1 MQNKTLLHAHIQHYF
16 KIFIVPLAI
25 ILLCAATSPFYS
37 RSLGDTS
44 IKLSPS
50 QQNKLS
56 DAMKAQTG
64 DTDTPT
70 LTQTETPNPTN
81 TASDSPDPTS
91 TYSETPTNTYTE
103 TPTETPTGTSIE
115 TPTETLTDTSTETP
129 TETSTLTPTETPTP
143 TATIETPELTPTPCE
158 GPECPKPLMF
168 IRNDGQYDP
177 SIKFEMIGS
186 NGSVV
191 FTNDSILI
199 AIEKPGIKP
208 PWADEGNSQGGSSL
222 TPAPQPVSENGTT
235 SEDYSVVEIHFAG
248 VNSTP
253 MIDGE
258 NVLDTKISFFLG
270 NDPSTWQTD
279 IPAFTVIRYSGF
291 APGYDLEINGGTGT
305 WVWKLVP
312 NGNARS
318 GLDSGKT
325 EKISAKLN
333 AEDGQDLPDLSLE
346 VDGGDVSLEGDSIV
360 VGTDAGNIS
369 LPLIQVPANT
379 QPDTPSVDG
388 NVVNSPYTDT
398 GGEPTPT
405 TMGYKKNGSNG
416 WNQFLIKAAHFLG
429 LGDFVDELL
438 LTSGQPQSQGDASGD
453 LVFSSFLG
461 GAMDDQAR
469 DVAYGPDGSM
479 YVTGS
484 TMETS
489 SWGFTGIRM
498 CSGYYGCW
506 STDIFVARLN
516 AQRQLASLTFIG
528 GYLDDASSAIAVD
541 ESGNTYVVGN
551 SFSPNFP
558 MNSVHAP
565 YQYYHLMWP
574 GENAY
579 ATDIILFKLNPAMTN
594 LLYATYLGGPFW
606 EFGYGIAYDPG
617 SGGNVY
623 IVGDSDS
630 PENYPPF
637 IYSGGTL
644 EKDPDGVLAGFNTNL
659 GGPASMLTIK
669 FFGGPTSLEQAHG
682 VAVSPID
689 HSLWIIGQTSPLS
702 GPVSFSTLNGF
713 DSIPGGSFDAYIV
726 HLAPAPGY
734 AVRSSSFFGGSGRD
748 CELAGS
754 YRECDIAVDAT
765 GNAYITGTTLSP
777 DLAQKYTQGGG
788 FQAYGGGEDIFAA
801 KVHGQPCEGNATAE
815 CMKLDYWRYL
825 GGSAG
830 DESFSI
836 AVSAAGD
843 AYITGQT
850 GSPNF
855 GRDSFPNTLVP
866 DTTISGGDAFLVRL
880 APDGYISYFT
890 YLGGTGDERAYGVA
904 FLESAKKAVI
914 VGGMPQALSGFPLVN
929 PVDSNPGTAWEGF
942 VSEFVVPDWERPPLA
957 TVSVIS
963 PTNYGMV
970 LSVMPEFQWQDLT
983 GADHYTVDA
992 YHVAGDPSHIGSI
1005 HATSYID
1012 SRIVY
1017 QSGNNCD
1024 HPGMDWCYKWSIDAD
1039 HFNERTFKSGENPD
1053 KNGEKLEQGAYA
1065 FTITA
1070 YSTDGSKIG
1079 VSEMQYFQIPPL
1091 GLTWDDYKS
1100 QGFCPLSRDNPGCTM
1115 DNRYWYAY
1123 DDLFYKYGELY
1134 NIPPSMLKAIMIA
1147 ETATKG
1153 AMIVKGGNP
1162 YPPHM
1167 GYGYEP
1173 GIDWNHWWIPDWDTT
1188 TKPYPQYA
1196 NDLVYHGMPLTRK
1209 DKDTGNDISIYI
1221 DAHYFFKNDPN
1232 GWFAFKKQNQYDGY
1246 ISLDQYENKDNYE
1259 YYFPNDKKSTECNIV
1274 DPLDRTTITLCPNP
1288 YNISIPYAGDT
1299 QPVTIYRY
1307 AYGDDKY
1314 ASSFSNTFS
1323 DLGLSLNLLPG
1334 CHIKNGV
1341 MELPDQCVV
1350 NNKDWL
1356 TAQYRLSASYGLGM
1370 IATWNDM
1377 HMIENFPP
1385 EQYYNPETA
1394 IKAMSDTLQRAGG
1407 GKATKWLGCIVS
1419 GEQRTYYETDWVEGW
1434 KNILIGYNGGDPE
1447 KSSYYKDIVARK
1459 DAVQPRQLMGDTV
1472 DKIYPYNVQKGLC
1485 GKTTGTSLEFPSS
1498 KKSIVNL
1505 DWNNPKESFW
1515 GKEIPS
1521 LKDYGAETILDTY
1534 EYDFGNITGWVED
1547 VYRDDVDTPGI
1558 GIGYI
1563 KIYSDE
1569 SKTELLWQSP
1579 SFIRVM
1585 PAASWVSGT
1594 MGIQGSKVLLS
1605 QWAAGLHSVRY
1616 FPIAYVDGEFKLL
1629 PIFDEIGNQSDS
1641 FFSDS
1646 IGIYPYADGSIIVGQ
1661 RDYEGSLGNQVYVYR
1676 IENAEYHLQKIINP
1690 SNMAQDVTPPHTD
1703 FQLDRQP
1710 NESGWSNTPVTLH
1723 LSATDDKEIM
1733 FIRVSISQDSLK
1745 DLYSPLSSLD
1755 LPFPEGIWQIGFQS
1769 YDWAGNEE
1777 PLQQIN
1783 LKIDQTP
1790 PISTVNIQGEPDSNG
1805 KYPPGTRVEITAM
1818 DPKLVDGNDGSGVKY
1833 IEYSLDSTDNWT
1845 RYSGPIEPQTQG
1857 LHTIYFR
1864 AIDEA
1869 GNIEQTRSVQL
1880 EIKDTVPPVLTVSA
1894 NPLQLWPPN
1903 NKLVPVKI
1911 FGTAF
1916 DTGSGIKSIHIQVI
1930 DEYGTCQPAVPDI
1943 GPGDIIN
1950 GNWIRT
1956 IQLEASRQGNDKDG
1970 RKYTIRVMA
1979 TDNAGNTTVKEIVVI
1994 VPHDQGH

>member
-16 KIFIVPLAI
+16 KIFIVPLAL

-64 DTDTPT
+64 VIDTPT

-143 TATIETPELTPTPCE
+143 TVTIETPELTPTPCE

-199 AIEKPGIKP
+199 AIEKPGTKP

-379 QPDTPSVDG
+379 QPDTPTVDG

-416 WNQFLIKAAHFLG
+416 WNQFLLKAAHFLG

-438 LTSGQPQSQGDASGD
+438 LTSGQPQNQGDASDD

-541 ESGNTYVVGN
+541 ESGNVYVVGN

-574 GENAY
+574 GENSY

-594 LLYATYLGGPFW
+594 LLYATYLGGAFW

-713 DSIPGGSFDAYIV
+713 DSTPGGSFDAYIV
-726 HLAPAPGY
+726 HLAPAPSY

-880 APDGYISYFT
+880 APEGYVSYFT

-914 VGGMPQALSGFPLVN
+914 VGGMPQALSGFPLVS

-942 VSEFVVPDWERPPLA
+942 VSEFAVPDWKKPPLA
-957 TVSVIS
+957 NLTIIS
-963 PTNYGMV
+963 PTDWAAV
-970 LSVMPEFQWQDLT
+970 VSLRPEFQWEEVP
-983 GADHYTVDA
+983 GADHYGINVYPVSGTPANPTIISKPLLNIV
-992 YHVAGDPSHIGSI
+992 SQIGN
-1005 HATSYID
+1005 D
-1012 SRIVY
+1012 C
-1017 QSGNNCD
+1017 Q
-1024 HPGMDWCYKWSIDAD
+1024 HPGNEWCFKWPNYTD
-1039 HFNERTFKSGENPD
+1039 FESGSFLTLNGKKEEGTEENP
-1053 KNGEKLEQGAYA
+1053 KKIGYIYQ
-1065 FTITA
+1065 IVA
-1070 YSTDGSKIG
+1070 YSTTGMEIG
-1079 VSEMQYFQIPPL
+1079 TSEYEYFQIPALEDLWSTYQLKEYTDKDGKQRRVCAMYPQCGWDTNL
-1091 GLTWDDYKS
+1091 YWRVYDDY
-1100 QGFCPLSRDNPGCTM
+1100 
-1115 DNRYWYAY
+1115 
-1123 DDLFYKYGELY
+1123 FYKWGEEF
-1134 NIPPSMLKAIMIA
+1134 NIPPTILRAISIN
-1147 ETATKG
+1147 ETASDGTEIIQQTDDGQK
-1153 AMIVKGGNP
+1153 NF
-1162 YPPHM
+1162 PPNYA
-1167 GYGYEP
+1167 YGYEP
-1173 GIDWNHWWIPDWDTT
+1173 GVDFSIHFSQNINC
-1188 TKPYPQYA
+1188 YA
-1196 NDLVYHGMPLTRK
+1196 LPTPKWG
-1209 DKDTGNDISIYI
+1209 
-1221 DAHYFFKNDPN
+1221 
-1232 GWFAFKKQNQYDGY
+1232 
-1246 ISLDQYENKDNYE
+1246 
-1259 YYFPNDKKSTECNIV
+1259 
-1274 DPLDRTTITLCPNP
+1274 PLDWPFFHFDGDFETHMKNECGGMNYDKYYTDHPPIDNHNCNVINPIEFLNPGWSIINGDCPFP
-1288 YNISIPYAGDT
+1288 YQRRVPSIDGDQT
-1299 QPVTIYRY
+1299 PVTIYYYTAMANY
-1307 AYGDDKY
+1307 AYSYSNRAGLKGIQGCWDYEKSDVANDNCLADK
-1314 ASSFSNTFS
+1314 TWM
-1323 DLGLSLNLLPG
+1323 P
-1334 CHIKNGV
+1334 
-1341 MELPDQCVV
+1341 
-1350 NNKDWL
+1350 
-1356 TAQYRLSASYGLGM
+1356 AQYRTMASYGLGQVFYWYNEQFRETGLPPESLYDPNLGSKWSAIELSDARCAINSTIGFQDGWDKWKSSTNGYNADLKYPDHIEFWM
-1370 IATWNDM
+1370 QNATGYFPTVGSIGSGVKIVYPSVDNWCLENFKLLSNNNDFGKKSYIGLPYYGNSVNIGLLSPANEIKTEIMDEFEFTHKLDKYWVVNRYSYDSEMPGIGVGYVQIYSDQSKTNLIWQSSPIKYVRQYANHVLATTGLNGDPIIISQWAVGPHSTINVPIIATDEGFKMVNVIDDEGNNT
-1377 HMIENFPP
+1377 IGF
-1385 EQYYNPETA
+1385 A
-1394 IKAMSDTLQRAGG
+1394 DDGG
-1407 GKATKWLGCIVS
+1407 GLFPFPDGSITIG
-1419 GEQRTYYETDWVEGW
+1419 QRTYQTLKE
-1434 KNILIGYNGGDPE
+1434 YNYLVFRYDGSQYRFDHLLPPE
-1447 KSSYYKDIVARK
+1447 SS
-1459 DAVQPRQLMGDTV
+1459 GDT
-1472 DKIYPYNVQKGLC
+1472 IPP
-1485 GKTTGTSLEFPSS
+1485 TTQISVEPSANEYGWQNTAV
-1498 KKSIVNL
+1498 IMELTGEDNIQFNIMQVFVNG
-1505 DWNNPKESFW
+1505 E
-1515 GKEIPS
+1515 G
-1521 LKDYGAETILDTY
+1521 
-1534 EYDFGNITGWVED
+1534 
-1547 VYRDDVDTPGI
+1547 
-1558 GIGYI
+1558 
-1563 KIYSDE
+1563 
-1569 SKTELLWQSP
+1569 SP
-1579 SFIRVM
+1579 SI
-1585 PAASWVSGT
+1585 
-1594 MGIQGSKVLLS
+1594 
-1605 QWAAGLHSVRY
+1605 
-1616 FPIAYVDGEFKLL
+1616 
-1629 PIFDEIGNQSDS
+1629 
-1641 FFSDS
+1641 
-1646 IGIYPYADGSIIVGQ
+1646 
-1661 RDYEGSLGNQVYVYR
+1661 
-1676 IENAEYHLQKIINP
+1676 
-1690 SNMAQDVTPPHTD
+1690 
-1703 FQLDRQP
+1703 
-1710 NESGWSNTPVTLH
+1710 
-1723 LSATDDKEIM
+1723 
-1733 FIRVSISQDSLK
+1733 
-1745 DLYSPLSSLD
+1745 YSPLKNLSLT
-1755 LPFPEGIWQIGFQS
+1755 FNEGIWNIGYQSVDWSGNDEALHTVQLKIDETPPESTIAINGNENPAEYYNHTVDVELSAKDPLLIDGSSGSGVNTIEYSIGQDEGWTTYQGSFTVAGEGMHQIRYRSIDQ
-1769 YDWAGNEE
+1769 AGNVEDTKTKT
-1777 PLQQIN
+1777 IY
-1783 LKIDQTP
+1783 IDQTP
-1790 PISTVNIQGEPDSNG
+1790 PELS
-1805 KYPPGTRVEITAM
+1805 
-1818 DPKLVDGNDGSGVKY
+1818 
-1833 IEYSLDSTDNWT
+1833 
-1845 RYSGPIEPQTQG
+1845 
-1857 LHTIYFR
+1857 
-1864 AIDEA
+1864 
-1869 GNIEQTRSVQL
+1869 
-1880 EIKDTVPPVLTVSA
+1880 VSA

-1903 NKLVPVKI
+1903 NKLVPVRI
-1911 FGTAF
+1911 FGTAS
-1916 DTGSGIKSIHIQVI
+1916 DPGSGLRTIHIEVV
-1930 DEYGTCQPAVPDI
+1930 DEYGTCQPTVTDI
-1943 GPGDIIN
+1943 GLDEIVN
-1950 GNWIRT
+1950 GQWERT
-1956 IQLEASRQGNDKDG
+1956 IQLDASRKGNDKDG
-1970 RKYTIRVMA
+1970 RKYTIRVTA
-1979 TDNAGNTTVKEIVVI
+1979 TDNVGNKTVREIEVI

>member
-1 MQNKTLLHAHIQHYF
+1 MHNKTLLHAHIQHYF
-16 KIFIVPLAI
+16 KIFIVPLAL
-25 ILLCAATSPFYS
+25 ILLCAATPPFYS

-143 TATIETPELTPTPCE
+143 TATVETQEETPTPCE

-177 SIKFEMIGS
+177 SIKFEMVGS
-186 NGSVV
+186 YGSVV

-199 AIEKPGIKP
+199 AIEKPGTKP
-208 PWADEGNSQGGSSL
+208 PWANEGNSQGGSSL

-253 MIDGE
+253 IIDGE

-398 GGEPTPT
+398 GGETTPT

-416 WNQFLIKAAHFLG
+416 WNQFLVKAAHFLG
-429 LGDFVDELL
+429 LGSFVDWF
-438 LTSGQPQSQGDASGD
+438 LTSGQPQNQGDASGD

-541 ESGNTYVVGN
+541 ESGNAYVVGN

-558 MNSVHAP
+558 MYSVHAP

-579 ATDIILFKLNPAMTN
+579 ATDIILFKLNPALTN

-637 IYSGGTL
+637 IYSGGTV
-644 EKDPDGVLAGFNTNL
+644 EKDSDGVLAGFNTNL
-659 GGPASMLTIK
+659 GGTASMLTIK

-682 VAVSPID
+682 VAVSPMD

-713 DSIPGGSFDAYIV
+713 DSTPGGSFDAYIV
-726 HLAPAPGY
+726 HLAPAPSY
-734 AVRSSSFFGGSGRD
+734 AVRSSSFFGGSGKD
-748 CELAGS
+748 CELDGS
-754 YRECDIAVDAT
+754 YRECDIAVDAA

-788 FQAYGGGEDIFAA
+788 FQAYGGGADIFAA
-801 KVHGQPCEGNATAE
+801 KVHGQPCDGNAIAE

-825 GGSAG
+825 GGSGG

-855 GRDSFPNTLVP
+855 GRDSFPNALVP
-866 DTTISGGDAFLVRL
+866 DTTISGVDAFLIRL
-880 APDGYISYFT
+880 APEGYVSYFT

-929 PVDSNPGTAWEGF
+929 PVDSSAGTAWEGF

-957 TVSVIS
+957 SISLTS
-963 PTNYGMV
+963 PTNWIMV
-970 LSVMPEFQWQDLT
+970 QSLRPTFQWKSAT
-983 GADHYTVDA
+983 GAVSYLLSIYPVDKQGNALETV
-992 YHVAGDPSHIGSI
+992 
-1005 HATSYID
+1005 
-1012 SRIVY
+1012 
-1017 QSGNNCD
+1017 
-1024 HPGMDWCYKWSIDAD
+1024 
-1039 HFNERTFKSGENPD
+1039 PD
-1053 KNGEKLEQGAYA
+1053 KVKTVIMQA
-1065 FTITA
+1065 
-1070 YSTDGSKIG
+1070 SKICPSTTETCSFKPG
-1079 VSEMQYFQIPPL
+1079 LPPVDNTDTSNFELASGTTLEEGGYAWKVFSEDVNGNINSSSEYGYFQIPSL
-1091 GLTWDDYKS
+1091 GETWDKVWPYLCDPKYS
-1100 QGFCPLSRDNPGCTM
+1100 QYTGPCKHPELYPNK
-1115 DNRYWYAY
+1115 YWNQY
-1123 DDLFYKYGELY
+1123 DDLIYRYAEQWDV
-1134 NIPPSMLKAIMIA
+1134 PPSIIKAIMIG
-1147 ETATKG
+1147 ETDSAIGPMPIGSGSKITLY
-1153 AMIVKGGNP
+1153 APSDV
-1162 YPPHM
+1162 
-1167 GYGYEP
+1167 YGYEP
-1173 GIDWNHWWIPDWDTT
+1173 AEDCTYYVNGIDKIDIAMLQIFSQYLLGGGANPPSATV
-1188 TKPYPQYA
+1188 TKCFGQSCKAPY
-1196 NDLVYHGMPLTRK
+1196 NLTEAELQ
-1209 DKDTGNDISIYI
+1209 GISIYDMGI
-1221 DAHYFFKNDPN
+1221 GRGYGVANYKVFEGN
-1232 GWFAFKKQNQYDGY
+1232 G
-1246 ISLDQYENKDNYE
+1246 
-1259 YYFPNDKKSTECNIV
+1259 
-1274 DPLDRTTITLCPNP
+1274 
-1288 YNISIPYAGDT
+1288 
-1299 QPVTIYRY
+1299 
-1307 AYGDDKY
+1307 
-1314 ASSFSNTFS
+1314 
-1323 DLGLSLNLLPG
+1323 PG
-1334 CHIKNGV
+1334 CDSKN
-1341 MELPDQCVV
+1341 
-1350 NNKDWL
+1350 NY
-1356 TAQYRLSASYGLGM
+1356 AQYRTVASYGLGM
-1370 IATWNDM
+1370 PLYIYEYNNLPQLARKAVELFKNP
-1377 HMIENFPP
+1377 IPNQIPP
-1385 EQYYNPETA
+1385 EWLYNPAFNILVSGHVLDEKRTA
-1394 IKAMSDTLQRAGG
+1394 CQDSLSAYTNINLDDWVYDASAYDGWGNGDYGKKVIYWAKTYTTPITLWPGVDNVLREHTSHVKGVWAGNEDTCNYYYSKSSGNSKGVSTFYVPSTDMCALSSDSNQR
-1407 GKATKWLGCIVS
+1407 IVS
-1419 GEQRTYYETDWVEGW
+1419 T
-1434 KNILIGYNGGDPE
+1434 
-1447 KSSYYKDIVARK
+1447 
-1459 DAVQPRQLMGDTV
+1459 
-1472 DKIYPYNVQKGLC
+1472 
-1485 GKTTGTSLEFPSS
+1485 
-1498 KKSIVNL
+1498 KSIDMKGNL
-1505 DWNNPKESFW
+1505 GVVRVDLVIEEDWINV
-1515 GKEIPS
+1515 
-1521 LKDYGAETILDTY
+1521 
-1534 EYDFGNITGWVED
+1534 GWV
-1547 VYRDDVDTPGI
+1547 
-1558 GIGYI
+1558 
-1563 KIYSDE
+1563 KIYSDQQG
-1569 SKTELLWQSP
+1569 TNLLWQSDLIP
-1579 SFIRVM
+1579 DINAVAWIDTVDFNGTPIILAYWGEGAHATRVYPISWDGASFRVVETKDEDGN
-1585 PAASWVSGT
+1585 SIFIGGDGGEIISYS
-1594 MGIQGSKVLLS
+1594 QGFLV
-1605 QWAAGLHSVRY
+1605 
-1616 FPIAYVDGEFKLL
+1616 AYWRDISA
-1629 PIFDEIGNQSDS
+1629 PNDS
-1641 FFSDS
+1641 YEAIVWGF
-1646 IGIYPYADGSIIVGQ
+1646 DGS
-1661 RDYEGSLGNQVYVYR
+1661 EYR
-1676 IENAEYHLQKIINP
+1676 EVRRFIALQ
-1690 SNMAQDVTPPHTD
+1690 DGTDHTY
-1703 FQLDRQP
+1703 
-1710 NESGWSNTPVTLH
+1710 PVST
-1723 LSATDDKEIM
+1723 
-1733 FIRVSISQDSLK
+1733 
-1745 DLYSPLSSLD
+1745 
-1755 LPFPEGIWQIGFQS
+1755 
-1769 YDWAGNEE
+1769 
-1777 PLQQIN
+1777 
-1783 LKIDQTP
+1783 
-1790 PISTVNIQGEPDSNG
+1790 STVTGELGANG
-1805 KYPPGTRVEITAM
+1805 WYKPGVEVEITASDDHAVGSIYYSVTNGMYSEEMTVPM
-1818 DPKLVDGNDGSGVKY
+1818 DRVTIPLGEGRWEIKYQAVDESSNKEEIHTMQVLVDGTPPSGTVNASPKTLWPTNGKLKNVVVSGTVVDAQSGV
-1833 IEYSLDSTDNWT
+1833 
-1845 RYSGPIEPQTQG
+1845 
-1857 LHTIYFR
+1857 
-1864 AIDEA
+1864 
-1869 GNIEQTRSVQL
+1869 
-1880 EIKDTVPPVLTVSA
+1880 DTVTVE
-1894 NPLQLWPPN
+1894 
-1903 NKLVPVKI
+1903 
-1911 FGTAF
+1911 
-1916 DTGSGIKSIHIQVI
+1916 VI
-1930 DEYGTCQPAVPDI
+1930 DEYGEWKPAAAI
-1943 GPGDIIN
+1943 LQGN
-1950 GNWIRT
+1950 GVNNFSWQT
-1956 IQLEASRQGNDKDG
+1956 NVQLPASRQGTDMNG
-1970 RKYTIRVMA
+1970 RTFNIRV
-1979 TDNAGNTTVKEIVVI
+1979 TIKDLAGNITILETTVV
-1994 VPHDQGH
+1994 VPHDQR